1 MESKGLH
8 GLNLY
13 SELNKQ
19 WEELD
24 MEARNWK
31 VGIALRTGSGAVQT

>member
-13 SELNKQ
+13 SELKQ

-31 VGIALRTGSGAVQT
+31 VGIALRMGSGAVQT